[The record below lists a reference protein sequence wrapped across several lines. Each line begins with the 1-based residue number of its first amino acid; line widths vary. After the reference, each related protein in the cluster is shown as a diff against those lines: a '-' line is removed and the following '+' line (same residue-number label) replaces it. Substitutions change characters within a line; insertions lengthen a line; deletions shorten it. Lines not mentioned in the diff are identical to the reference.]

1 MRKVVWRTPGS
12 LLMLITI
19 AICLVLAVQASDDW
33 LSMLLAQ
40 SPPPTPTRVSPWPT
54 PRASGMPPTPPPPEP
69 GPSGEP
75 PILTPRPSGEPPTS
89 QPLPPTS
96 MPLPGSP
103 RPPGPLLT
111 PTLTPP
117 VAAGPG
123 ARPAGGGTPAQTA
136 TIAPG
141 PDESPATQESPIPT
155 LTTILMPETGGTGT
169 WTTGGNDVR

>member
-12 LLMLITI
+12 LLTLITI
-19 AICLVLAVQASDDW
+19 AICLVLAVQASDGW

-40 SPPPTPTRVSPWPT
+40 SPPPTPTWVSPLPT

-75 PILTPRPSGEPPTS
+75 PTS

-96 MPLPGSP
+96 TPLPGSP
-103 RPPGPLLT
+103 RPPSPVLT
-111 PTLTPP
+111 PTPTPP

-123 ARPAGGGTPAQTA
+123 AKLAGGGTPAQTA
-136 TIAPG
+136 TIASG
-141 PDESPATQESPIPT
+141 PDESPATQESPALT

-169 WTTGGNDVR
+169 RTTGGSDVR